1 MRPSSLIALLAIRY
15 RGKAT
20 SLLSVKVTLLSKSEG
35 HLFTFGEGKGGV
47 MPQHF
52 ACKVIRGVAVET
64 PISSVFDTMLIVN
77 VLASKSERLS
87 FDASTLASHL

>member
-15 RGKAT
+15 RGKAI

-47 MPQHF
+47 M
-52 ACKVIRGVAVET
+52 RGVANEPPT
-64 PISSVFDTMLIVN
+64 PRGNDLKVCN
-77 VLASKSERLS
+77 VLIL
-87 FDASTLASHL
+87 